1 MTRILPVALAALLA
15 ACAVPGSAP
24 QDKSANAQTDSQRE
38 QSRTILNQ
46 AVALY
51 QNGDYAAALPLFR
64 QAAAMGNLKAPRY
77 IGLMYLNGTGLP
89 KDPAQAFAQFQAA
102 ADKGDIT
109 SQYWLGWC
117 YENGSGTAQN
127 YAQALRWY
135 AVSAQRGDHVSAPAM
150 LALGR
155 MHEQGKGVPASK
167 TAAAE
172 WYRKAADAGDDKV
185 KTEAREALANL

>member
-1 MTRILPVALAALLA
+1 MP
-15 ACAVPGSAP
+15 PHPS
-24 QDKSANAQTDSQRE
+24 S
-38 QSRTILNQ
+38 
-46 AVALY
+46 
-51 QNGDYAAALPLFR
+51 
-64 QAAAMGNLKAPRY
+64 LKNNRPPPHI

-135 AVSAQRGDHVSAPAM
+135 AVSAQRGDHVSAPAI

-155 MHEQGKGVPASK
+155 MHEQGKGVPADRK
-167 TAAAE
+167 TASE